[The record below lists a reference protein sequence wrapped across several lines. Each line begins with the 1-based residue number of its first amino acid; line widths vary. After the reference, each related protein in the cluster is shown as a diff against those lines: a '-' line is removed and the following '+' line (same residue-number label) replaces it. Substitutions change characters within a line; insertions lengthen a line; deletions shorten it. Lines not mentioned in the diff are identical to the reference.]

1 MIRLEQNVTALEIHL
16 QHPPC
21 HLPPIYPFCLAEHKH
36 YRNFVLFTCKTLKS
50 FDMSPVTQS
59 ERDMNAIWALTFR
72 KKLFPDQED

>member
-1 MIRLEQNVTALEIHL
+1 MRLLLRVDNWCPVGNAH
-16 QHPPC
+16 HPF
-21 HLPPIYPFCLAEHKH
+21 PPFLCFKEHKH

-72 KKLFPDQED
+72 KKLFPDQDD